1 MKSYASKFFAV
12 VGIVEPAIVPI
23 ARSEAFGTPTVA
35 DGGLGAPR
43 IARPRISTTTGRT
56 GSIAGRASVFRRTKF
71 FAAEL
76 LINPKVSIPP
86 TYTRPAVEP
95 VLGLSPFFLE
105 VRQ

>member
-1 MKSYASKFFAV
+1 MKSYASKFFTV

-23 ARSEAFGTPTVA
+23 AGSEALGTPTVA

-56 GSIAGRASVFRRTKF
+56 GSIAGRVSVFRRTKF
-71 FAAEL
+71 VATEL
-76 LINPKVSIPP
+76 LINPKVSSPP
-86 TYTRPAVEP
+86 THTRPAVEP
-95 VLGLSPFFLE
+95 VVGLSPFFLE